1 MEIFILVPLI
11 LIATF
16 LMGILFKKI
25 GLPPVV
31 GQILAGIL
39 LGIPFLKSL
48 LFDSPSSLTIIDFLA
63 YLGIIFL
70 LFLAGLEIDVNKIRE
85 TSRESILISLS
96 AALFP
101 FSLGFLFMLLVF
113 PQYGWLTALVFGG
126 AMMVTSEATKVKVLM
141 DLNSLN
147 THLGAIMLAAGAI
160 DDIFEVL
167 FLALVAVLG
176 RGGGLIELLAIPVE
190 LIIFA
195 VLVFVFFKL
204 SSKIFRYLD
213 KNGGNQAEIFS
224 LVVIFIMV
232 LSALSEGLGIG
243 YLIGAIAGGFIL
255 QVAMRNIN
263 EQQRRNMTKATELIA
278 LGFIVPFF
286 FANVGINFDYSTLF
300 SSIGLLTATVIIA
313 FLGKIL
319 GTLLVKPFS
328 TLTLKQLYYVGWA
341 MNSRGAAELVIALA
355 AKQFGLI
362 PPDVFSALVAM
373 SLITTL
379 TFAPVL
385 ARGITSNP
393 GLMDIATSNSNE
405 SNHPLPLKKDLTKS
419 DNR

>member
-11 LIATF
+11 LIVTF
-16 LMGILFKKI
+16 AMGLLFKRI
-25 GLPPVV
+25 GLPAVV

-39 LGIPFLKSL
+39 LGIPFLKGF
-48 LFDSPSSLTIIDFLA
+48 LFDSESSLVIVDFLA

-70 LFLAGLEIDVNKIRE
+70 LFLAGLEIDVEKIRE
-85 TSRESILISLS
+85 TSRESLLITLSSAIL
-96 AALFP
+96 P
-101 FSLGFLFMLLVF
+101 FGLGFAFMMLVF
-113 PQYGWLTALVFGG
+113 PSYGWLTALVFGG

-147 THLGAIMLAAGAI
+147 THLGAIMLAAGAL

-167 FLALVAVLG
+167 FLALVAVIG
-176 RGGGLIELLAIPVE
+176 RGGGLLELAAIPVE
-190 LIIFA
+190 IVIFVVIA
-195 VLVFVFFKL
+195 FVFFKV

-213 KNGGNQAEIFS
+213 RNGGNQAEIFS

-232 LSALSEGLGIG
+232 LAALSEGLGIG

-255 QVAMRNIN
+255 QIAMRSIN
-263 EQQRRNMTKATELIA
+263 ERHRKDMIKVTELIA

-286 FANVGINFDYSTLF
+286 FANVGINFEFETLF
-300 SSIGLLTATVIIA
+300 SSLALLVATVVIA
-313 FLGKIL
+313 FSGKIL
-319 GTLLVKPFS
+319 GCMLIKPFS
-328 TLTLKQLYYVGWA
+328 RLTLKQLYYTGWA

-362 PPDVFSALVAM
+362 PLDVFSALVAM

-379 TFAPVL
+379 TFPPIL
-385 ARGITSNP
+385 ARGINKNP
-393 GLMDIATSNSNE
+393 GLMAVATCE
-405 SNHPLPLKKDLTKS
+405 PVKD
-419 DNR
+419 